1 MSEFREVRIGG
12 QVLYCGDCLEVLPT
26 LAAGS
31 VDAVITDPPYSSGTR
46 REASKGVRKSMNRE
60 TADEAWFASDCLT
73 TTGFVWLMRSLALLT
88 KRIMGR
94 GAHFLSF
101 IDWRMYPQL
110 SAAIESADLRQVGL
124 VVWDKQH
131 FGMGNYFRNQHELL
145 LHFTYGKSRPMA
157 RRDLGN
163 VLRVPRQGTDL
174 HPTEKPVELL
184 ALLVSA
190 VTHESETVFDPFMGS
205 GTTLVAAE
213 LFGRR
218 GIGIEIDPG
227 YFDIACRRVEQAV
240 KQRQDAEAQLT
251 LEGLAG
257 RDGA

>member
-1 MSEFREVRIGG
+1 MNGLREEVIGG
-12 QVLYCGDCLEVLPT
+12 QRLILGDCLEYLPT

-60 TADEAWFASDCLT
+60 TADSAWFASDCLT

-88 KRIMGR
+88 KRTMSK

-131 FGMGNYFRNQHELL
+131 FGMGNYFRNQHELI
-145 LHFTYGKSRPMA
+145 LHFTYGKSRPMV

-163 VLRVPRQGTDL
+163 VLNVTRQGTDL

-184 ALLVSA
+184 SLLVSA
-190 VTHESETVFDPFMGS
+190 VTYEDETVFDPFMGS

-213 LFGRR
+213 LLGRR
-218 GIGIEIDPG
+218 GIGIEISEE
-227 YFDIACRRVEQAV
+227 YFDIACRRVEEAV
-240 KQRQDAEAQLT
+240 KKREATEAQLT
-251 LEGLAG
+251 LEEAF
-257 RDGA
+257 A